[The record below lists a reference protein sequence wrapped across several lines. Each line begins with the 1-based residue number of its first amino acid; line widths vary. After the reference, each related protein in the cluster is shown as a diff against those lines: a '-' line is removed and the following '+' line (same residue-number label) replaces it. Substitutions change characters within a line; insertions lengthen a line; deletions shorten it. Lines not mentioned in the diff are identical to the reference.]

1 MDNEKSN
8 ENVDLNISISEI
20 EEIEEIKEVAS
31 EIVEELIDAVDGDSC
46 EEEII

>member
-1 MDNEKSN
+1 MELYDILPRKLKE
-8 ENVDLNISISEI
+8 ENVRL